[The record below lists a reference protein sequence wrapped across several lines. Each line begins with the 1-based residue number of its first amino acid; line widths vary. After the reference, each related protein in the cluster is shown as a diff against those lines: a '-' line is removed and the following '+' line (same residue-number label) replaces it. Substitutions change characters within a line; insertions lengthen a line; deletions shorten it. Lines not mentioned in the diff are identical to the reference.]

1 MKRKVIK
8 LTESDLNKIVKKVIK
23 ENEISP
29 DDPGAHYSMWKYGNF
44 KDARVKEFQGKEKE
58 FEKMVDR
65 YYDDFLNDI
74 DTESKYYIKQILND
88 LDLALENNE
97 ITKEQYER
105 LEDKVYNLFN
115 IM

>member
-1 MKRKVIK
+1 MKKTIK
-8 LTESDLNKIVKKVIK
+8 LKEKDLTRIVKRVIK

-29 DDPGAHYSMWKYGNF
+29 DDSGAHYSMWKYGNF

-58 FEKMVDR
+58 FEKMVER
-65 YYDDFLNDI
+65 HYDNFLNDI
-74 DTESKYYIKQILND
+74 DTEAKYYIKQILNN

-105 LEDKVYNLFN
+105 LEDKVYKLFDM
-115 IM
+115 I